1 MTYTAVLPPAVVEW
15 AGITSRSRSHG
26 PVIDD
31 DNVDITLPALND
43 SGHPF
48 AEIAD
53 LIERNA

>member
-1 MTYTAVLPPAVVEW
+1 VPYEQVAV
-15 AGITSRSRSHG
+15 GFQRRGRSRSHG